1 MQPCSRWRV
10 VADGGSRRGASSRRT
25 GQPGGRWRVVVG
37 AALWLMACSGP
48 ARAQDHTEYE
58 PADIEYGRAVYR
70 EQCAACHGED
80 GAGVAGVDLRGGPLR
95 RAALDRELVQLI
107 RDGIPGTGMLAFD
120 LDTAEM
126 TGIVAYLRN
135 MTYEIDAAT
144 LGDVARGRTVFE
156 GAGDCL
162 RCHRVAGRGLRTGPD
177 LTRIGALRP
186 LSALRRSLLDPSGTM
201 RPIDRPVEVLTTDGA
216 RITGRRLNEDTYTV
230 QILDDDARLRSFDKA
245 NLRELRVITQS
256 PMPAYGERL
265 DPAEL
270 ADLLAYLVSL
280 KG

>member
-1 MQPCSRWRV
+1 MQRMICGRRV
-10 VADGGSRRGASSRRT
+10 VL
-25 GQPGGRWRVVVG
+25 G
-37 AALWLMACSGP
+37 AALCLIAAIGQ
-48 ARAQDHTEYE
+48 AQAQDHTQYE
-58 PADIEYGRAVYR
+58 PADIEYGLSVYL

-80 GAGVAGVDLRGGPLR
+80 GAGVAGVDLRSGRLR
-95 RAALDRELVQLI
+95 RAALDRELIQLI
-107 RDGIPGTGMLAFD
+107 RNGIPGTGMLAFD

-135 MTYEIDAAT
+135 MTYEIDAPT
-144 LGDVARGRTVFE
+144 LGDAVRGRAVFE

-162 RCHRVAGRGLRTGPD
+162 SCHRLQGRGLRTGPD
-177 LTRIGALRP
+177 LTRIGSLRP

-201 RPIDRPVEVLTTDGA
+201 RPIDRPVELVTADGT

-230 QILDDDARLRSFDKA
+230 QILDDEARLRSFDKA
-245 NLRELRVITQS
+245 DLRELRVIERS
-256 PMPAYGERL
+256 PMPAYGDRL

-270 ADLLAYLVSL
+270 ADVLAYLVSL

>member
-1 MQPCSRWRV
+1 MQRWIC
-10 VADGGSRRGASSRRT
+10 
-25 GQPGGRWRVVVG
+25 GRLVVG
-37 AALWLMACSGP
+37 AAICLAGMGGRGL
-48 ARAQDHTEYE
+48 AQDHTQYE
-58 PADIEYGRAVYR
+58 PADIEYGRSVYR

-80 GAGVAGVDLRGGPLR
+80 GAGVAGVDLRGGRLR
-95 RAALDRELVQLI
+95 RAALDRELIQLI
-107 RDGIPGTGMLAFD
+107 RNGIPGTGMLAID

-135 MTYEIDAAT
+135 MTYEIDVAS
-144 LGDVARGRTVFE
+144 LGDAGRGRAVFE

-162 RCHRVAGRGLRTGPD
+162 RCHRVQGRGLRTGPD
-177 LTRIGALRP
+177 LTRIGARRP

-201 RPIDRPVEVLTTDGA
+201 RPIDRPVELVTADGA

-230 QILDDDARLRSFDKA
+230 QILDDQARLRSFDKA
-245 NLRELRVITQS
+245 DLREFRVITQS
-256 PMPAYGERL
+256 PMPAYGDRL
-265 DPAEL
+265 GPEEL